1 MTLANDKS
9 LLFSGVIYF
18 TAESILKVGLRN
30 FAQIKFNEVINPT
43 SWELYVY
50 QSNTPLNNEDLAN
63 LSGPFVYPIL
73 FRPGKNKILILSLT
87 RKIVLNFES
96 EILKKNIYYNIQNV
110 TLNVDDLVK
119 NLVRNA
125 HLDYALTYA
134 NAYYIPHGN
143 SIKYITFYGDDIGEG
158 EIFRSNLE
166 NMVFNRCG
174 LRSLKRENEIMK
186 LGNDGSI
193 QFIFN
198 SLNLNHLFEIDH
210 LLRFLNDSDYIK
222 PITK

>member
-1 MTLANDKS
+1 MVNDKS

-18 TAESILKVGLRN
+18 TAESISKVGLRN
-30 FAQIKFNEVINPT
+30 FAQITFQEVINST
-43 SWELYVY
+43 SWELYVFK
-50 QSNTPLNNEDLAN
+50 SNTPLNNEDLAN
-63 LSGPFVYPIL
+63 LSGPYFYPIL

-87 RKIVLNFES
+87 KKIVLNIES
-96 EILKKNIYYNIQNV
+96 EVLKKNEHYNIQNV
-110 TLNVDDLVK
+110 ALSIDDLVK

-125 HLDYALTYA
+125 HLNYALTYA

-198 SLNLNHLFEIDH
+198 STNLTHLSEIDQ
-210 LLRFLNDSDYIK
+210 LLRFMNESEYIK

>member
-1 MTLANDKS
+1 MVNDKS

-18 TAESILKVGLRN
+18 TAESISKVGLRN
-30 FAQIKFNEVINPT
+30 FAQITFQEVINST
-43 SWELYVY
+43 SWELYVFK
-50 QSNTPLNNEDLAN
+50 SNTALNNEDLAN
-63 LSGPFVYPIL
+63 LSGPFIYPIL

-87 RKIVLNFES
+87 KKIVLNFES
-96 EILKKNIYYNIQNV
+96 EVLKKNERYNIQNV
-110 TLNVDDLVK
+110 TLSIDDLVK

-125 HLDYALTYA
+125 HLNYALTYA

-198 SLNLNHLFEIDH
+198 ITNLNHLSEIDQ
-210 LLRFLNDSDYIK
+210 LLRFMNESDYIK
-222 PITK
+222 PIIK